1 MATLGFKRENRLFC
15 ADNAQNTLAPCE
27 CGGHEV
33 CCCQGAFVLAVVR
46 GEFILIHED
55 IKMKNLLWIVLAA
68 IVLIG
73 GYVLVTGNSP
83 AELIETDSGE
93 QIDAPA
99 ELEQTADDTGAAMDE
114 TAADAGAAADQTGDA
129 IEASADDVLENA
141 DGTMSAVEGTA
152 SDAAASATD
161 AANTAVEGVQDAVD
175 AMSEEGSDAMKVVD
189 DAAADAVEATG
200 GAAEGAADAVKTEAE
215 AADDAANAATATDDT
230 ATESTEEG
238 TMTDSATEAAA
249 PLTVENF
256 DMDAAAQMIENS
268 NINATQKTLLKAT
281 LQKAQ
286 ENPELLK
293 AALAQARA
301 ALGM

>member
-46 GEFILIHED
+46 GEFISIHED

-99 ELEQTADDTGAAMDE
+99 ELEQTADDTGAAIDE
-114 TAADAGAAADQTGDA
+114 AAADVDAATDQTGDA
-129 IEASADDVLENA
+129 IEAAADDVLENA
-141 DGTMSAVEGTA
+141 DGTMSAVETTA

-189 DAAADAVEATG
+189 DAA
-200 GAAEGAADAVKTEAE
+200 EGAADALKTEAE
-215 AADDAANAATATDDT
+215 AADDAAKAATAADDT